1 MGKLTG
7 RIGHG
12 LGRWREGQIPDGW
25 YCFGFF
31 LFTASSGMVFSF
43 NAIRILLRGVEGMV
57 SSSMCSWRL
66 KCHP

>member
-25 YCFGFF
+25 YCFG
-31 LFTASSGMVFSF
+31 V
-43 NAIRILLRGVEGMV
+43 NLLLLQG
-57 SSSMCSWRL
+57 
-66 KCHP
+66 